1 MEEEKIRI
9 DKWLWAVRIFKTRSL
24 AAEECAKGHVT
35 IGEVHV
41 KASRELKGGDR
52 KGKDV
57 ADREA
62 LFSKTID
69 REANVGSIGS
79 SVCRGCYSPRSF
91 SIVECRKGIWFRVE
105 STGIRTSDKT
115 GSPDD

>member
-1 MEEEKIRI
+1 M
-9 DKWLWAVRIFKTRSL
+9 

-79 SVCRGCYSPRSF
+79 SV
-91 SIVECRKGIWFRVE
+91 VEDVTPPEALALLNAVKVYWFRVE